1 MAEAYHVSKHIVYL
15 GETGFPYGLAPIQR
29 QILISLGLVEAG
41 AHVLV
46 VSNKGVFNPSKVI
59 DLNPSGTYRGID
71 YEYSSGEIYRRSEF
85 WTRNLLKIRGIIK
98 EFGLLIKL
106 KKMQKID
113 AAIVATMR
121 FQSIFYY
128 FLLSR
133 FLKFKILL
141 NYVEC
146 NRAITNRSKWRDRV
160 NDFLIDRWGI
170 CCADA
175 VLPISEYLKNYV
187 QKVCP
192 QTPQLKIPIIGDFSY
207 KHEPVDDIEVPYFLY
222 CGSANYLELIDFI
235 IEAFEK
241 ITSEH
246 VYLYLVVSG
255 DTTDLIRFNERVV
268 LSSKRSQ
275 IRVFSGIPF
284 HDLLKKYREAIGL
297 LIPLRNNIQDIARF
311 PHKIGEYLASGVPV
325 ITTRFGEI
333 GHYFTDGKNAV
344 ISNHY
349 EPEEYSKKMNYVL
362 DYPDEAKKI
371 GEEGRNL
378 GRKEFDYKQLGSLL
392 FEFIQT
398 LK

>member
-1 MAEAYHVSKHIVYL
+1 MAEALHVYKHIVYL

-46 VSNKGVFNPSKVI
+46 VSNKGVFSQSKVI

-71 YEYSSGEIYRRSEF
+71 YQYTSGEIYRRQQF
-85 WTRNLLKIRGIIK
+85 WARNLLKIRGIIK
-98 EFGLLIKL
+98 EFGLILKL
-106 KKMQKID
+106 KKQKKID

-146 NRAITNRSKWRDRV
+146 NSAIANRSKWRDRV

-187 QKVCP
+187 QKICP
-192 QTPQLKIPIIGDFSY
+192 NTPQLKIPIIGDFSSNFE
-207 KHEPVDDIEVPYFLY
+207 KIDNIEVPYFLY
-222 CGSANYLELIDFI
+222 CGSASYLELIEFI

-241 ITSEH
+241 ITFEH

-255 DTTDLIRFNERVV
+255 DAEDLKRFDERVEV
-268 LSSKRSQ
+268 SIKRSK

-284 HDLLKKYREAIGL
+284 QDLLKKYREAIGL
-297 LIPLRNNIQDIARF
+297 LIPLRNNTQDIARF

-333 GHYFTDGKNAV
+333 EHYFTDGKNAV
-344 ISNHY
+344 ISDRY
-349 EPEEYSKKMNYVL
+349 EIEEFSKKMKFVL
-362 DYPDEAKKI
+362 EHPEEAREI

-378 GRKEFDYKQLGSLL
+378 GRKEFDYKELGSSL
-392 FEFIQT
+392 FKFIQT